1 MKIVKKEF
9 IKGDRSDEIVG
20 YIDIVE
26 LDGTINKEDIL
37 AKVILQKN
45 GNIGTLYY
53 KGRAMTNEYVTDL
66 IKTSRE
72 ELEKV
77 SKEIN

>member
-37 AKVILQKN
+37 AKVILQKMV
-45 GNIGTLYY
+45 I
-53 KGRAMTNEYVTDL
+53 
-66 IKTSRE
+66 
-72 ELEKV
+72 
-77 SKEIN
+77 